1 MRAKNTL
8 LVSLIILPILI
19 TLLAELATTWPIIT
33 LATGSTYPISIT
45 KVVLRDVN
53 GEIKYKFRRGDLV
66 LVDITV
72 KGVAVYTAY
81 PYYYYYYVPPQYYYY
96 YYGYYYVA
104 GVQRIL
110 VLARAT
116 HKGVMWGFGAFA
128 YNITQGETVQAIPA
142 FKIPENAP
150 LGTYEVTVFV
160 WSNWAKFGGYPLAEP
175 YTLYFEVKA

>member
-19 TLLAELATTWPIIT
+19 ILLAELATTWPITT
-33 LATGSTYPISIT
+33 LAVGNTYPISIT
-45 KVVLRDVN
+45 KVVLRDEA
-53 GEIKYKFRRGDLV
+53 GKIETQFRRGDFV
-66 LVDITV
+66 FVDITV
-72 KGVAVYTAY
+72 KGVAVYAAY
-81 PYYYYYYVPPQYYYY
+81 PYYYYYYIPPQYYYY

-116 HKGVMWGFGAFA
+116 HGYTMWGLGAFA
-128 YNITQGETVQAIPA
+128 YNITQGETIQAMPA

-150 LGTYEVTVFV
+150 TGKYKVTVYV
-160 WSNWAKFGGYPLAEP
+160 WSNWAKFGGVPLAEP
-175 YTLYFEVKA
+175 VSVEFEVV